1 MNLLVVDSL
10 VWGSLVW
17 ATFAE
22 TFKTV
27 IGVLLALSGLGILL
41 MGVIALSDKSF
52 QRVGLAAILGVVLLV
67 GGLFLVGAL

>member
-1 MNLLVVDSL
+1 MTLLFAFVPVV
-10 VWGSLVW
+10 

-27 IGVLLALSGLGILL
+27 IGVLLSLSGLGILL

-52 QRVGLAAILGVVLLV
+52 QKGGMAALLGVVLLV
-67 GGLFLVGAL
+67 GGLWLVGAL